1 MEPILLLEAGPEEP
15 DVTSVPALAPVL
27 AASSIDWGY
36 RTQPE
41 ELTCRAQR
49 GHSCSW
55 TRGKTMGGSSAVNY
69 MVYMRGNKAD
79 YDGWAEQGNPGWS
92 YSEVLPYFKKAE
104 NNRDIE
110 SLNKYYHA
118 VGGPLNVE
126 RFPYVDNNELMMI
139 QGYRELGLPVTDFNG
154 ENQYGTDLAQS
165 TSLNGK
171 RMSVNAAYI
180 KPIRHKRPNLK
191 IINEVYVTKLIINKI
206 TKTAMGVEY
215 IKQGIPHTAYASK
228 EVIVSSGPANTPKLL
243 MLSGIG
249 PREQLESLGIPVL
262 VDLRVG
268 YNLQDHVTTDALV
281 LALSNKTST
290 LVDGPQLLNEI
301 YDYYSQPP
309 HKHGPLSSSVTLNA
323 VAFIKTGLADDDLP
337 DIQIHADGRNVEE
350 FYSDPQTYIAS
361 NIFPLSFFNGIA
373 FRPLLLVPKSKGF
386 IMLNYTDPVF
396 GPPLI
401 FPRFF
406 TEQIDVEKLVAG
418 TCKMGPSWD
427 SEAVVDARLRV
438 YGIKKLRVIDSS
450 IMPTILRSNLNAPTI
465 MIAEKAADMIKEDWY
480 YC

>member
-1 MEPILLLEAGPEEP
+1 M
-15 DVTSVPALAPVL
+15 
-27 AASSIDWGY
+27 
-36 RTQPE
+36 
-41 ELTCRAQR
+41 
-49 GHSCSW
+49 
-55 TRGKTMGGSSAVNY
+55 
-69 MVYMRGNKAD
+69 
-79 YDGWAEQGNPGWS
+79 
-92 YSEVLPYFKKAE
+92 
-104 NNRDIE
+104 
-110 SLNKYYHA
+110 
-118 VGGPLNVE
+118 
-126 RFPYVDNNELMMI
+126 
-139 QGYRELGLPVTDFNG
+139 
-154 ENQYGTDLAQS
+154 
-165 TSLNGK
+165 
-171 RMSVNAAYI
+171 
-180 KPIRHKRPNLK
+180 
-191 IINEVYVTKLIINKI
+191 

-228 EVIVSSGPANTPKLL
+228 EVIG
-243 MLSGIG
+243 
-249 PREQLESLGIPVL
+249 QLESLGIPVL

-301 YDYYSQPP
+301 YNYYSQPP

-418 TCKMGPSWD
+418 MMFVAKLEDTPAFKQSGAFFVRRPIQGCEDFIWGTHEYFTCLLTQYTSTIYHPAGTCKMGPSWD